1 MHMECTC
8 IARYYYKRKE
18 NKKKIYIIYFFT
30 SFKRYIR
37 ELQTK
42 IRVYMGKVEINVS
55 EFYGVP
61 AYYSVMPRPIFDS
74 LESASL
80 NGDTTAVVDKD
91 LFDEMMLN
99 FKNKMK

>member
-42 IRVYMGKVEINVS
+42 NRVYMGKVEINVS